1 MALEELLQKDR
12 RLVMLRVLSEMPSY
26 EANDSILDSML
37 DTYGHK
43 VSRDLVQAE
52 LSWLKEQGLVSVR
65 DVFGTQVAKLTQRGL
80 DIAEGQATHPGVK
93 RPRP

>member
-52 LSWLKEQGLVSVR
+52 LSWL
-65 DVFGTQVAKLTQRGL
+65 
-80 DIAEGQATHPGVK
+80 
-93 RPRP
+93 